1 MIAALVVLAA
11 AAAALAGAV
20 AVLSVR
26 LATVAGRAIDA
37 SDARGRA
44 DVENTATAAD
54 LRTVRS
60 ELEAAR
66 RDLAAQ
72 KEVTRALQSLAARR
86 PSALD
91 SPGADPVDVM
101 LDLADQAD
109 PAGGDPAVRAGDAA
123 GAGGGADRLPR
134 PSRPAPV
141 SDELAGDAEMP

>member
-1 MIAALVVLAA
+1 MIAALVILAS

-54 LRTVRS
+54 LRTARS

-72 KEVTRALQSLAARR
+72 KEVTRALQILAARR

-91 SPGADPVDVM
+91 AAGVDPVDIM
-101 LDLADQAD
+101 LSLAEQAD

-134 PSRPAPV
+134 LGRPAPV
-141 SDELAGDAEMP
+141 SDDLAGPPEVP